1 MTFMLKLARDPV
13 PNIKFNVSKAIEHL
27 YPLMNYQNQQKC
39 LEALREMEN
48 DERDFD
54 VRYYAEKTLKV
65 IAGNK

>member
-1 MTFMLKLARDPV
+1 
-13 PNIKFNVSKAIEHL
+13 
-27 YPLMNYQNQQKC
+27 